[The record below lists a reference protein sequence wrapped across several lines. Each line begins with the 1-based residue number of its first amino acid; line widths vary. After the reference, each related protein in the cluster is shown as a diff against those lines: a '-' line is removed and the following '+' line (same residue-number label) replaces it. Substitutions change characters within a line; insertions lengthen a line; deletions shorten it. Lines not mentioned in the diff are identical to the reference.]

1 MSSKT
6 KKKKQGGHL
15 KMSQPLIYQGKIYSN
30 KKKEA
35 RKCKV
40 TSRAQTAMLAK
51 VIKIV
56 VAM

>member
-1 MSSKT
+1 
-6 KKKKQGGHL
+6 
-15 KMSQPLIYQGKIYSN
+15 MSQPLIYQGKIYSN